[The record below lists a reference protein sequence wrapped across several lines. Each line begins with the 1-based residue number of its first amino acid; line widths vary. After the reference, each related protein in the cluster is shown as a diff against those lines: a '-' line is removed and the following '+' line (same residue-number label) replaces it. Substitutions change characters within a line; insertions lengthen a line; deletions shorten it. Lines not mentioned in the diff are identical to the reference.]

1 MNQSSEGR
9 AGLCSAAP
17 TTKTV
22 AALGYEDARVAAA
35 GLTAASRFPLPPW
48 QRAVPTAL
56 SGAADRSVQQRGGDR
71 GMYFFHFVAERYSN
85 QVTLFVAF
93 GLPLQL
99 SGDTVYNL
107 LVPLDLKRGIASL
120 VLFFQRS

>member
-1 MNQSSEGR
+1 M
-9 AGLCSAAP
+9 
-17 TTKTV
+17 

-56 SGAADRSVQQRGGDR
+56 SGAADRSVQHRGGDR
-71 GMYFFHFVAERYSN
+71 GIYLFFFHFVAERYSN

-107 LVPLDLKRGIASL
+107 LIPLDLKRGIASL